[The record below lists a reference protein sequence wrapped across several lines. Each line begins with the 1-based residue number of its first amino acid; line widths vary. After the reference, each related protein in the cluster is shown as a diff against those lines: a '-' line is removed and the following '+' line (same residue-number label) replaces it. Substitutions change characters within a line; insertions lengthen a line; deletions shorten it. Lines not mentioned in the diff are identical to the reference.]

1 MSLVQVERRST
12 PRVDVRLQG
21 ELASGNSLL
30 QIEIVDLSTRGCGI
44 EILDGIVPNAT
55 KFTATGVL
63 NFTLPIAPNDC
74 LALPVMISNGRIDG
88 GKLRFGLK
96 FPPLSDQQAEYLNA
110 VFDHLSTLPAE

>member
-1 MSLVQVERRST
+1 MSLVEVERRSV

-44 EILDGIVPNAT
+44 EILDGLVPNAS
-55 KFTATGVL
+55 KLTATGVL
-63 NFTLPIAPNDC
+63 NFTLPVAPDDF

-88 GKLRFGLK
+88 GKLRFGLR
-96 FPPLSDQQAEYLNA
+96 FPPLSDQQTAYLNA
-110 VFDHLSTLPAE
+110 VFDHLNTIPAE